1 MNASWRLISLHIL
14 LWTALAL
21 AAYNTAGAY
30 KFASC
35 WHILLIY
42 IPPLNILF
50 LLFAIY
56 SLAVL
61 LSSVS
66 RPSMRAQPRFLG
78 ACHGTIL
85 TVGMVGCNIAAV
97 SAAGQVNCL

>member
-1 MNASWRLISLHIL
+1 M
-14 LWTALAL
+14 ALAL

-50 LLFAIY
+50 LLFAVY
-56 SLAVL
+56 SLAVFV
-61 LSSVS
+61 SSVP

-97 SAAGQVNCL
+97 LAAGQVNCL